1 MAEQNTIQLDYS
13 CVLNIPLQTYNE
25 DFYFIVNGQEYKTNR
40 LISVLLSPKISKIHL
55 SDLIIDRIKINT
67 KQKGDFQHVLN
78 LIDFMSQ
85 NIPENEIPFIL
96 EVLDFLDIESIH
108 LSKSLNS
115 TKIIIDNVFTL
126 IK

>member
-55 SDLIIDRIKINT
+55 SDPIIDRI
-67 KQKGDFQHVLN
+67 
-78 LIDFMSQ
+78 
-85 NIPENEIPFIL
+85 IPKN
-96 EVLDFLDIESIH
+96 
-108 LSKSLNS
+108 
-115 TKIIIDNVFTL
+115 
-126 IK
+126 